1 MFNEGRKKKPLSR
14 IQKQNRATILEAA
27 LNVFSTHG
35 FRGATL
41 DQIAQDAGLSKPN
54 ILYYFDGKEAIHI
67 ALLSQLLD
75 AWLDPLRRLNAEGEP
90 REELMRYIRRK
101 LQMSRE
107 FPRESRLFA
116 NEIVQGAPRIEG
128 FLSGELRALVDEKAT
143 VLQTWMDAGKIE
155 PLDPY
160 HLLFSI
166 WAMTQHYADFEAQ
179 ILMIRSGQIKD
190 SHEGSDTFVETI
202 FTKILLPET

>member
-1 MFNEGRKKKPLSR
+1 MKAARKKPLSR

-202 FTKILLPET
+202 FTKILLAET

>member
-1 MFNEGRKKKPLSR
+1 MKAARKKPLSR

-41 DQIAQDAGLSKPN
+41 DKIAQDAGLSKPN

-128 FLSGELRALVDEKAT
+128 FLSGELRALVDEKAA

-179 ILMIRSGQIKD
+179 ILMIRAGQIKD
-190 SHEGSDTFVETI
+190 SHEGSDTFVQTI

>member
-1 MFNEGRKKKPLSR
+1 M
-14 IQKQNRATILEAA
+14 
-27 LNVFSTHG
+27 
-35 FRGATL
+35 

-179 ILMIRSGQIKD
+179 ILMIRAGQIKD
-190 SHEGSDTFVETI
+190 SHEGADTFVETI

>member
-1 MFNEGRKKKPLSR
+1 MKAARKKPLSR

-202 FTKILLPET
+202 FTKILLPKT

>member
-1 MFNEGRKKKPLSR
+1 MKAARKKPLSR

-41 DQIAQDAGLSKPN
+41 DQIAQDAELSKPN

>member
-1 MFNEGRKKKPLSR
+1 MKAARKKPQSR
-14 IQKQNRATILEAA
+14 IQRQNRATILEAA

>member
-1 MFNEGRKKKPLSR
+1 MKAARKKPLSR

-35 FRGATL
+35 LRGATL

>member
-1 MFNEGRKKKPLSR
+1 MSVARKKPQSR
-14 IQKQNRATILEAA
+14 IQKQNRAAILEAA

-41 DQIAQDAGLSKPN
+41 DQIASDAGLSKPN

-75 AWLDPLRRLNAEGEP
+75 AWLDPLRGLDAEGEP

-128 FLSGELRALVDEKAT
+128 FLVNELRTLVDEKAD
-143 VLQTWMDAGKIE
+143 VLKSWMHQSKIE
-155 PLDPY
+155 TLDPY

-166 WAMTQHYADFEAQ
+166 WAITQHYADFEAQ
-179 ILMIRSGQIKD
+179 ILMIRGENIYD
-190 SHEGSDTFVETI
+190 SHEGSEAFVVAI
-202 FTKILLPET
+202 FDKILTPKS

>member
-1 MFNEGRKKKPLSR
+1 MKAARKKPLSR

-67 ALLSQLLD
+67 ALLSRLLD

-179 ILMIRSGQIKD
+179 ILMIRAGQIKD
-190 SHEGSDTFVETI
+190 SHEGADTFVETI

>member
-1 MFNEGRKKKPLSR
+1 MKAARKKPLSR

-128 FLSGELRALVDEKAT
+128 FLSGELRALVDEKAA

>member
-1 MFNEGRKKKPLSR
+1 MKAARKKPLSR

-128 FLSGELRALVDEKAT
+128 FLSGELRALVDKKAT

>member
-1 MFNEGRKKKPLSR
+1 MKAARKKPLSR

-116 NEIVQGAPRIEG
+116 NEIVQGAPRIEE

>member
-1 MFNEGRKKKPLSR
+1 MKAARKKPQSR

-190 SHEGSDTFVETI
+190 SHEGSDTFVQTI

>member
-1 MFNEGRKKKPLSR
+1 MKAARKKPLSR

-155 PLDPY
+155 LLDPY

>member
-1 MFNEGRKKKPLSR
+1 MKAARKKPQSR
-14 IQKQNRATILEAA
+14 IQRQNRATILEAA

-41 DQIAQDAGLSKPN
+41 DQIAQDAGISKPN

>member
-1 MFNEGRKKKPLSR
+1 MSVARTKPQSR
-14 IQKQNRATILEAA
+14 IQKQNRAAILEAA

-41 DQIAQDAGLSKPN
+41 DQIASDAGLSKPN

-75 AWLDPLRRLNAEGEP
+75 AWLDPLRGLDAEGEP

-128 FLSGELRALVDEKAT
+128 FLVNELRTLVDEKAD
-143 VLQTWMDAGKIE
+143 VLKSWMHQSKIE
-155 PLDPY
+155 TLDPY

-166 WAMTQHYADFEAQ
+166 WAITQHYADFEAQ
-179 ILMIRSGQIKD
+179 ILMIRGENIHD
-190 SHEGSDTFVETI
+190 SHEGSDAFVVAI
-202 FTKILLPET
+202 FDKILTPKS

>member
-1 MFNEGRKKKPLSR
+1 MKAARKKPLSR

-101 LQMSRE
+101 LQMSCE

>member
-1 MFNEGRKKKPLSR
+1 MKAARKKPLSR

-75 AWLDPLRRLNAEGEP
+75 AWLDPLRRLNAKGEP

>member
-1 MFNEGRKKKPLSR
+1 MKAARKKPLSR

-75 AWLDPLRRLNAEGEP
+75 AWLDPLRRLNAEESHAKNVLYSP
-90 REELMRYIRRK
+90 Q

-202 FTKILLPET
+202 FTKLLLPET

>member
-1 MFNEGRKKKPLSR
+1 MKAARKKPLSR

-160 HLLFSI
+160 HLLFFI

>member
-1 MFNEGRKKKPLSR
+1 MKAARKKPLSR

-179 ILMIRSGQIKD
+179 ILMIRAGQIKD
-190 SHEGSDTFVETI
+190 SHEGADTFVETI

>member
-1 MFNEGRKKKPLSR
+1 MKAARKKPLSR

-179 ILMIRSGQIKD
+179 IIMIRSGQIKD

>member
-1 MFNEGRKKKPLSR
+1 MSVARKKPQSR
-14 IQKQNRATILEAA
+14 IQKQNRAAILEAA

-41 DQIAQDAGLSKPN
+41 DQIASDAGLSKPN
-54 ILYYFDGKEAIHI
+54 VLYYFDGKEAIHI

-75 AWLDPLRRLNAEGEP
+75 EWLDPLRGLDAEGEP
-90 REELMRYIRRK
+90 RKELMRYIRRK

-128 FLSGELRALVDEKAT
+128 FLVNELRTLVDEKAD
-143 VLQTWMDAGKIE
+143 VLKSWMHQSKIE
-155 PLDPY
+155 TLDPY

-166 WAMTQHYADFEAQ
+166 WAITQHYADFEAQ
-179 ILMIRSGQIKD
+179 ILMIRGENIHD
-190 SHEGSDTFVETI
+190 SHEGSDAFVVAI
-202 FTKILLPET
+202 FDKILTPKS

>member
-1 MFNEGRKKKPLSR
+1 MKATRKKSLSR

-27 LNVFSTHG
+27 LNIFSTHG

>member
-1 MFNEGRKKKPLSR
+1 MKAARKKPLSR

-75 AWLDPLRRLNAEGEP
+75 AWLYPLRRLNAEGEP
-90 REELMRYIRRK
+90 REELMRYIRLK

>member
-1 MFNEGRKKKPLSR
+1 MKAARKKPLSR

-116 NEIVQGAPRIEG
+116 NEIIQGAPRIEG

>member
-1 MFNEGRKKKPLSR
+1 MKAARKKPQSR

>member
-1 MFNEGRKKKPLSR
+1 MKAARKKPLSR

-128 FLSGELRALVDEKAT
+128 FLNGELRALVDEKAA

-190 SHEGSDTFVETI
+190 SHEGSDTFVQTI

>member
-1 MFNEGRKKKPLSR
+1 MKAARKKPLSR

>member
-1 MFNEGRKKKPLSR
+1 MKATRKKPLSR

-128 FLSGELRALVDEKAT
+128 FLSGELRALVDEKAA

>member
-1 MFNEGRKKKPLSR
+1 MKAARKKPLSR

-128 FLSGELRALVDEKAT
+128 FLNGELRALVDEKAT

-179 ILMIRSGQIKD
+179 ILMIRAGQIKD
-190 SHEGSDTFVETI
+190 SHEGSDTFVQTI

>member
-1 MFNEGRKKKPLSR
+1 MKAARKKPLSR

-90 REELMRYIRRK
+90 RDELMRYIRRK

-143 VLQTWMDAGKIE
+143 VLQTWMDSGKIE

-179 ILMIRSGQIKD
+179 ILMIRAGQIKD

>member
-1 MFNEGRKKKPLSR
+1 MKAARKKPLSR
-14 IQKQNRATILEAA
+14 IQKQNRTTILEAA

-101 LQMSRE
+101 LQMSCE

>member
-1 MFNEGRKKKPLSR
+1 MKAAKKKPLSR

-116 NEIVQGAPRIEG
+116 NEIVQGAPRIEE

-179 ILMIRSGQIKD
+179 ILMIRAGQIKD
-190 SHEGSDTFVETI
+190 SHEGSDTFVQTI

>member
-1 MFNEGRKKKPLSR
+1 MKAARKKPLSR

-190 SHEGSDTFVETI
+190 SHEGSDTFVDTI

>member
-1 MFNEGRKKKPLSR
+1 MSVARKKPQSR
-14 IQKQNRATILEAA
+14 IQKQNRAAILEAA

-41 DQIAQDAGLSKPN
+41 DQIASDAGLSKPN

-75 AWLDPLRRLNAEGEP
+75 EWLDPLRSLDAEGEP
-90 REELMRYIRRK
+90 RKELMRYIRRK

-128 FLSGELRALVDEKAT
+128 FLVNELRTLVDEKAD
-143 VLQTWMDAGKIE
+143 VLKSWMHQSKIE
-155 PLDPY
+155 TLDPY

-166 WAMTQHYADFEAQ
+166 WAITQHYADFEAQ
-179 ILMIRSGQIKD
+179 ILMIRGENIYD
-190 SHEGSDTFVETI
+190 SHEGSEAFVVAI
-202 FTKILLPET
+202 FDKILTPKS

>member
-1 MFNEGRKKKPLSR
+1 MKAARKKPLSR

-179 ILMIRSGQIKD
+179 ILMIRAGQIKD
-190 SHEGSDTFVETI
+190 SHEGSDTFVQTI

>member
-1 MFNEGRKKKPLSR
+1 MKAARKKPLSR

-54 ILYYFDGKEAIHI
+54 ILYYFDGKEAIHV

>member
-1 MFNEGRKKKPLSR
+1 MKAAKKKPLSR

-128 FLSGELRALVDEKAT
+128 LLSGELRALVDEKAA

-190 SHEGSDTFVETI
+190 SHEGSDTFVQTI